1 MSRTARIPRIIA
13 MANMKGGVG
22 KTTSTICTALAL
34 SRLGRKV
41 EVRDIDP
48 QGSST
53 LWASKARAAGGPL
66 PFDVRV
72 ANRFTVAVPPSDPD
86 TWVLVD
92 TPPSQSDLIAAAVD
106 ASTLVVL
113 VSTPGGLDL
122 DRMWETSKA
131 IDRPSSVLLTQ
142 VRANTVALRRAERY
156 LAERGLARF
165 DTMIPFRES
174 LRRSSESGR
183 LSNASGY
190 GLVAHELIEAFAGFE
205 QGRM

>member
-1 MSRTARIPRIIA
+1 M
-13 MANMKGGVG
+13 
-22 KTTSTICTALAL
+22 
-34 SRLGRKV
+34 
-41 EVRDIDP
+41 
-48 QGSST
+48 
-53 LWASKARAAGGPL
+53 
-66 PFDVRV
+66 
-72 ANRFTVAVPPSDPD
+72 
-86 TWVLVD
+86 LVD

-122 DRMWETSKA
+122 DRMWETSQA

-156 LAERGLARF
+156 LIERGLARF
-165 DTMIPFRES
+165 DAMIPFRES

-183 LSNASGY
+183 LPNASGY
-190 GLVAHELIEAFAGFE
+190 GLVAHELIEAFAGLE